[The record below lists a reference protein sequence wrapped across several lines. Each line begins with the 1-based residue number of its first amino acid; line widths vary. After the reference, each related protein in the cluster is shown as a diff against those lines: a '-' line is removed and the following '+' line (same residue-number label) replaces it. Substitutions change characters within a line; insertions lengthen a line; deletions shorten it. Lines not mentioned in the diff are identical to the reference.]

1 MRFKK
6 SLEFPTVDLR
16 FEKKASKESTLHS
29 LQSVDEIDICKEEEI
44 GTSTAYSNPNFVEIS
59 DATHLHLGAGSILT
73 HGKAIEKDDTFL
85 PRRGA
90 FWHACIKSA
99 LKILHALALFISFS
113 ACAAIFVLWKYGR
126 DLPDYYFFLSYS
138 PPTISRIY
146 DRMGTPL
153 QDLSEE
159 RRIFAHLSDIPPI
172 LIRAFI
178 SAEDKNFYNHCGID
192 FLGLIKAVVMNTRQR
207 RWKTAPIGGSTIT
220 QQVAKMFVVGNEHNI
235 TRKIKEAIVAF
246 RLEGAL
252 SKDRILELYL
262 NKVYLG
268 LGSYGVTVAAQ
279 TYFNKR
285 LQDVSLAEAAF
296 LASLPKMP
304 THNKNRYERA
314 RNRRNWVL
322 QKMKYNKAI
331 SPMECDIAQK
341 EDLPMYDYS
350 SLHKH
355 QTNSYYVEEARREL
369 IRTFGEKATY
379 NVGIE
384 ATLTIHPEIQQIT
397 EEALRYALERYDARH
412 GWRGTIGH
420 IDVGADWQSALEK
433 MQINGI
439 NMSPAVVLSLSN
451 GIEVGLSDGEKVW
464 LTGNAFSRSAK
475 NLKKGDVVYV
485 RESDGTWEL
494 SQIPEVTGGMIIL
507 DAKSGEILGMSGGYS
522 FELSQFNCATQA
534 LRQPGSTFKPFVYLT
549 ALENGFS
556 PNSIINE
563 RPISIPIAGG
573 FYTPHNYNK
582 HSYGGCMPMS
592 LGLIKSRNVLTVI
605 LANKVGMRRV
615 SALAKK
621 LGVADYVPEE
631 LCVALGSHETSV
643 VRIAGAYATFF
654 NGGNIVKPTLFL
666 QVSSLFGCKD
676 VAYLHQLR
684 QSSRASELISCSPD
698 MFNFSN
704 EPPKASGLKKVS
716 ISQIKELLAHCV
728 IQGTGRY
735 LAPLEQEFPIE
746 LAGKTGTSND
756 FKDAWFV
763 GAVETKTSERL
774 GQLKPGRP
782 LIIAV
787 FIGYPIP
794 RSLGQHEHGSRVA
807 LPAIAYSV
815 RALCSE
821 RREASDHT

>member
-1 MRFKK
+1 
-6 SLEFPTVDLR
+6 
-16 FEKKASKESTLHS
+16 
-29 LQSVDEIDICKEEEI
+29 
-44 GTSTAYSNPNFVEIS
+44 
-59 DATHLHLGAGSILT
+59 
-73 HGKAIEKDDTFL
+73 
-85 PRRGA
+85 
-90 FWHACIKSA
+90 
-99 LKILHALALFISFS
+99 
-113 ACAAIFVLWKYGR
+113 
-126 DLPDYYFFLSYS
+126 
-138 PPTISRIY
+138 
-146 DRMGTPL
+146 MGTPL

-159 RRIFAHLSDIPPI
+159 RRIFTHLSDIPPI

-178 SAEDKNFYNHCGID
+178 SAEDKNFYHHCGID
-192 FLGLIKAVVMNTRQR
+192 FWGLIKAVVMNTKQR
-207 RWKTAPIGGSTIT
+207 RWKSAPIGGSTIT
-220 QQVAKMFVVGNEHNI
+220 QQVAKMFVVGNEHNL

-246 RLEGAL
+246 RLERAL

-285 LQDVSLAEAAF
+285 LQDISLADAAF

-304 THNKNRYERA
+304 THNKGRYEKVL
-314 RNRRNWVL
+314 NRRDWVL

-331 SPMECDIAQK
+331 SQMECELAQK

-412 GWRGTIGH
+412 GWRGPVGH
-420 IDVGADWQSALEK
+420 IDIEADWAPALEK

-451 GIEVGLSDGEKVW
+451 GIEVGLPDGEKAR

-485 RESDGTWEL
+485 REDDGAWEL
-494 SQIPEVTGGMIIL
+494 SQIPEVTGGMIVL

-549 ALENGFS
+549 AMENGFTT
-556 PNSIINE
+556 NSVINE
-563 RPISIPIAGG
+563 QPISIPIAGG

-582 HSYGGCMPMS
+582 HSYGGCMPIS

-605 LANKVGMRRV
+605 LAHKIGMQRV

-621 LGVADYVPEE
+621 LGVADYIPEE

-643 VRIAGAYATFF
+643 IRLAGAYATFF

-676 VAYLHQLR
+676 VEYLYQLKH
-684 QSSRASELISCSPD
+684 STRAFELISCSPD
-698 MFNFSN
+698 MFNFSS
-704 EPPKASGLKKVS
+704 EQPIASGLKNES
-716 ISQIKELLAHCV
+716 ISQIKDLLARCV
-728 IQGTGRY
+728 TQGTGRD
-735 LAPLEQEFPIE
+735 LAYLEQQYPIKIY
-746 LAGKTGTSND
+746 GKTGTSND
-756 FKDAWFV
+756 FKDTWFA
-763 GAVETKTSERL
+763 GAVETTTAGRFHL
-774 GQLKPGRP
+774 LKQGRP
-782 LIIAV
+782 LVVAV
-787 FIGYPIP
+787 FIGYPTP
-794 RSLGQHEHGSRVA
+794 TSLGQHEHGARVA
-807 LPAIAYSV
+807 IPAIDYFV
-815 RALCSE
+815 KGLC
-821 RREASDHT
+821 AGDQDG